1 MRSRLVLPALVLLFS
16 LGSAGVAAA
25 APTQEEA
32 CFGEFSSSFARDI
45 PKSGLAVSDMAKA
58 GVVGTFASTKPICP

>member
-32 CFGEFSSSFARDI
+32 CFGEFSSTFAQET
-45 PKSGLAVSDMAKA
+45 PKSGLAVSNMAQQ
-58 GVVGTFASTKPICP
+58 GVVGTFASTKPVCP